1 MSLLISFSIFPL
13 DKGESV
19 SPYVARAA
27 KIIRDSGVPYRLGP
41 MSTSIEGEWDEI
53 MAVVSDCFKELRKD
67 CGRVYMT
74 ITGDYREGVTGRIES
89 KVRSLEGKL

>member
-27 KIIRDSGVPYRLGP
+27 KIIRNSGVPSRLGP
-41 MSTSIEGEWDEI
+41 MSTSLEGEWDEI
-53 MAVVSDCFKELRKD
+53 MAVVGDCLKELRKD

-74 ITGDYREGVTGRIES
+74 ITGDYREGVSGRIET
-89 KVRSLEGKL
+89 KVRSVEKKL